1 MPSFGKETALVTPTC
16 AATASRAPWGQNKV
30 AGIRPVTGSR
40 KSTNNGHR
48 THKPE
53 EVTAMRDN
61 PIHTF
66 IQVLTGNLPDQLSSG
81 EFRWFMVAL
90 YWVLLIGSLATAY
103 TNWRMDAAQRT
114 GTHVS
119 IYAMRLV
126 SAGMWYLGS
135 LWKLPVS
142 DGFKFWLDNTVKY
155 SSFDAHAAIMQ
166 VFLDHI
172 ALVQPLVFLL
182 ETALA
187 VSLMLGFMVRL
198 AGVVGVLFILN
209 LLIGLYNDPTEWPW
223 TYVGIICTHGMFAVA
238 QAGRSFGIDNLLAK
252 RLIPGLSYDGP
263 VARAIALA
271 S

>member
-1 MPSFGKETALVTPTC
+1 MP
-16 AATASRAPWGQNKV
+16 
-30 AGIRPVTGSR
+30 
-40 KSTNNGHR
+40 
-48 THKPE
+48 
-53 EVTAMRDN
+53 DN

-66 IQVLTGNLPDQLSSG
+66 FQILGGNIPDQLSLG
-81 EFRWFMVAL
+81 GYRWFEVVL
-90 YWVLLIGSLATAY
+90 YWALLIGSLTIAY
-103 TNWRMDAAQRT
+103 ANWRMDETQRT
-114 GTHVS
+114 GTHIS

-126 SAGMWYLGS
+126 SAGMWYLGT
-135 LWKLPVS
+135 LWKLPLPVS
-142 DGFKFWLDNTVKY
+142 TGFKFWLESTVKY
-155 SSFDAHAAIMQ
+155 SSFHVHASIMH

-223 TYVGIICTHGMFAVA
+223 TYVGIICAHGMFAVA

-252 RLIPGLSYDGP
+252 RLIPGLHYDGL
-263 VARAIALA
+263 VTRAIALA